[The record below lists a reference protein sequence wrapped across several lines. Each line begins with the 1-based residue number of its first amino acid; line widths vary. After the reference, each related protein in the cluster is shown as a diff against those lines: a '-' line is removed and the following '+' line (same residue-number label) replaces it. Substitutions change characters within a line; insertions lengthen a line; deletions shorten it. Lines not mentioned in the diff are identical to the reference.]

1 MKGMTIIV
9 KTIARLLVGLIVLYG
24 LYIVLNGHLTP
35 GGGFAGGV
43 ILSAAFVLLLLA
55 YGSEIAS
62 RKMSEP
68 LDHALESLG
77 GIAFLTIVL
86 LGFAGG
92 YAFFN
97 FLSKG
102 EPFGLFSGG
111 IIPLCNISI
120 GVKVGAGLF
129 AIFLALVLGSP
140 KIRQK

>member
-24 LYIVLNGHLTP
+24 LYIVLHGHLTP

-43 ILSAAFVLLLLA
+43 ILAAAFVLLLLA
-55 YGSEIAS
+55 YGSEIAF

-68 LDHALESLG
+68 LDHTLESLG
-77 GIAFLTIVL
+77 GLAFLVIVL

-102 EPFGLFSGG
+102 EPFALFSGG
-111 IIPLCNISI
+111 IIPLCNIAI

-140 KIRQK
+140 KRRKE